1 MEVQNAGFP
10 LEHVLAGIDAL
21 DLEMIK
27 FKVTCKE
34 DGYGWSREHA
44 DRIEVGYKR
53 FLKLLAKYP
62 ERAIAPTRD
71 IDDFWHAHIL
81 DTRKYADDCMRVFGE
96 FVHHYPYL
104 GLGENEQ
111 DAHVEAFDAMNE
123 LYASEFGEELPMDA
137 SAYCFR
143 EPKKADAAYC
153 FREPKKADA
162 AYCFREPKKAD
173 AAYCFREPKKADAAY
188 CFREPKKADAA
199 YCFREPKKADAA
211 YCFREP
217 KKADAAYC
225 FREPKKADVAAA
237 VA

>member
-1 MEVQNAGFP
+1 MQDQHAGFP

-34 DGYGWSREHA
+34 DGYGWSSEHA
-44 DRIEVGYKR
+44 DRIELGYRR

-104 GLGENEQ
+104 GLKGEE
-111 DAHVEAFDAMNE
+111 DRGAHEEAANSMNE
-123 LYASEFGEELPMDA
+123 LFASEFGEELPMDA
-137 SAYCFR
+137 SAYCMR
-143 EPKKADAAYC
+143 EPQQADAAYC
-153 FREPKKADA
+153 MREPKLNDSAYCMREPKLNDSAYCMREPQKADA
-162 AYCFREPKKAD
+162 A
-173 AAYCFREPKKADAAY
+173 
-188 CFREPKKADAA
+188 
-199 YCFREPKKADAA
+199 
-211 YCFREP
+211 
-217 KKADAAYC
+217 
-225 FREPKKADVAAA
+225 
-237 VA
+237 